1 MLYCENSVISKYF
14 GGFMSKRRRKNK
26 VAHLTE
32 KDYGNYIMSLKD
44 EKPVE
49 AIPKK
54 TDRFD
59 GTGP

>member
-1 MLYCENSVISKYF
+1 
-14 GGFMSKRRRKNK
+14 MSKRRRKNK

-59 GTGP
+59 GTGS